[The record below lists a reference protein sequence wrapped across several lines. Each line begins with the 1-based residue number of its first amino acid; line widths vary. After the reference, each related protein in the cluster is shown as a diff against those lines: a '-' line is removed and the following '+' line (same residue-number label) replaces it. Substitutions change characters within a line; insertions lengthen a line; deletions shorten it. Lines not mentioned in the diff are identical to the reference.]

1 MASIVLLED
10 DASLRDTLRLHLS
23 SAGYSV
29 RVAADATEGIRAIM
43 EAVPDLILLDIS
55 LPYMGGFEL
64 LEVLQRDE
72 TTQGVPVILLTGLR
86 DDESY
91 MKGMRLGATSYLTK
105 PVSREDLL
113 EAIAAALRGANKKKA
128 NT

>member
-1 MASIVLLED
+1 M
-10 DASLRDTLRLHLS
+10 
-23 SAGYSV
+23 
-29 RVAADATEGIRAIM
+29 
-43 EAVPDLILLDIS
+43 
-55 LPYMGGFEL
+55 
-64 LEVLQRDE
+64 
-72 TTQGVPVILLTGLR
+72 ILLTGLR